1 MAELSVSAT
10 GTAPDISAAEIGDQ
24 GVAAEVRASGVPRAE
39 TPVADE
45 AAAAAERI
53 AFLALASELARG
65 RNVLVVDDGASA
77 LAGIAAHLDSTGLGA
92 LAETEGGKYDLV
104 VADLLIA
111 DDSATAGAAQLGR
124 VVSAEHGIALV
135 RMPNRPEFAPLLDQF
150 TGSFARSLTLRQHN
164 WVSSALF
171 DDAMFEND
179 DPSRAVAASVRKMA
193 AAAPGEEL
201 YNVVVAAHGAFPD
214 FRPQLALTRSP
225 ELRRVLSQLAEAREA
240 AELARA
246 ESETRAAEQE
256 QRIRALEEELAWYD
270 ENQLALRE
278 TVEASSFARTLL
290 GIWVTVASNLDRVRR
305 VLRG

>member
-10 GTAPDISAAEIGDQ
+10 ETVPEISAAEIGDR
-24 GVAAEVRASGVPRAE
+24 GAAASERAPGAPRAE
-39 TPVADE
+39 APVADE
-45 AAAAAERI
+45 ATAAAERI

-92 LAETEGGKYDLV
+92 LGETESGQYDLV
-104 VADLLIA
+104 VADLLAA
-111 DDSATAGAAQLGR
+111 DQTAAAGAAQLAR

-135 RMPNRPEFAPLLDQF
+135 RLPNRPEFAPLLAQF

-225 ELRRVLSQLAEAREA
+225 ELRRVLTELAEARES
-240 AELARA
+240 AERAHA
-246 ESETRAAEQE
+246 ESEARATEQE

-278 TVEASSFARTLL
+278 TVDASALARTLL
-290 GIWVTVASNLDRVRR
+290 SIWVTFASNLDRVRR